1 MCKCVRVSLSINTQG
16 THSTIT
22 KECVKENG
30 GRGNDSELMKQV
42 NEGVMGRIRGLRGEI
57 IREKGGQVSGR

>member
-1 MCKCVRVSLSINTQG
+1 MCKCVRVSLSINIQG

-30 GRGNDSELMKQV
+30 GRGND
-42 NEGVMGRIRGLRGEI
+42 R
-57 IREKGGQVSGR
+57 VS

>member
-1 MCKCVRVSLSINTQG
+1 
-16 THSTIT
+16 
-22 KECVKENG
+22 
-30 GRGNDSELMKQV
+30 MKQV